1 MNGKA
6 AKQFMENFQKGY
18 GLMQGFMRNKE
29 TADATN
35 AQVEEVAPV
44 SEIKIEDGAEP
55 VKTDVSPQQYNFLG
69 KTYDQPLTEQQIS
82 TERTRAIANANKR
95 WGNAAEGL
103 RMENDLLTRERELAK
118 FNAWKKEAEDRD
130 TQRNLIKQRDQII
143 AGANK
148 PAGVAEGFALD
159 GQAGGTMAFNSQGNA
174 NTVLE
179 GFGDV
184 VKPEVKPAAWTDRID
199 GTKKLYTGLDAAVQ
213 AKAYNES
220 NPITGYSRY
229 RQIYDQLSAIPG
241 MSEEA
246 DKYLAKIKTAKQEG
260 AFEVLGRLER
270 GDIEGAY
277 AIGNQMGQT
286 RWPEGSRLVK
296 TGEQSGEN
304 LLGYNGAKYSLVGP
318 DGRVLAD
325 DVVATLNRSIL
336 GPEKIAEMS
345 IAAAGERRKRE
356 ERKEDQKELI
366 LFRDGVRD
374 ENVGTGTGSG
384 SKKKA
389 PATPEDIASNLFM
402 ESIKNTSSLQNVFTP
417 MQNKVG
423 ETATRTAMR
432 LNPGIRPEVAA
443 TAGMAY
449 AEAHN
454 KPGSTFFSW
463 DPNTNTAVEQVE
475 TPHGRVAVNPVTY
488 MNAGARKMPPEQI
501 KAAVESSLA
510 SVAGDNPA
518 RRQKLV
524 AAAFDPTGKVR
535 RELLNDAKAELMQ
548 MPQFK
553 ALPPQAQAE
562 ALKVHEQRVNQALA
576 APLGWIK
583 NYGQHLKQ
591 Q

>member
-1 MNGKA
+1 MRGKA
-6 AKQFMENFQKGY
+6 VKQFIEGFEKGY

-35 AQVEEVAPV
+35 AKVEELAPV
-44 SEIKIEDGAEP
+44 SEIKVEDGAEP
-55 VKTDVSPQQYNFLG
+55 VKTEVSPQQYKFLG
-69 KTYDQPLTEQQIS
+69 QTYDKPLTEQQIS
-82 TERTRAIANANKR
+82 TARNRAIANANKR
-95 WGNAAEGL
+95 WGNAVEGM
-103 RMENDLLTRERELAK
+103 RMENDLLTQEREGAK
-118 FNAWKKEAEDRD
+118 FDAWKKEAEDKDR
-130 TQRNLIKQRDQII
+130 QRTLTKQRDQII

-148 PAGVAEGFALD
+148 PADVGTGFALD

-179 GFGDV
+179 NFSDV

-374 ENVGTGTGSG
+374 GNVGTRAGSG
-384 SKKKA
+384 GKQKA
-389 PATPEDIASNLFM
+389 EKTPAEQLDDI
-402 ESIKNTSSLQNVFTP
+402 IKDTISGINGQNNPLTLD
-417 MQNKVG
+417 QS
-423 ETATRTAMR
+423 ALYRTVAQDALR
-432 LNPGIRPEVAA
+432 LNPGIEPRLASQAALNFAQKPESVAKVW
-443 TAGMAY
+443 
-449 AEAHN
+449 
-454 KPGSTFFSW
+454 KPELGSF
-463 DPNTNTAVEQVE
+463 VEQVA
-475 TPHGRVAVNPVTY
+475 TPQGYVAVNKVTHR
-488 MNAGARKMPPEQI
+488 NAAARNLRPEQI
-501 KAAVESSLA
+501 KQAVESSI
-510 SVAGDNPA
+510 SSIAGTDA
-518 RRQKLV
+518 AKRQKV
-524 AAAFDPTGKVR
+524 IAAAFDNTGKAR
-535 RELLNDAKAELMQ
+535 RALLNEAKAELMA

-553 ALPPQAQAE
+553 ALTPQAQAYAIQVQE
-562 ALKVHEQRVNQALA
+562 RDYDQSLSA
-576 APLGWIK
+576 ALGWIL
-583 NYGQHLKQ
+583 NFGQDLNKQ
-591 Q
+591 

>member
-6 AKQFMENFQKGY
+6 AKQFLENFQKGY

-35 AQVEEVAPV
+35 AQVEELAPV
-44 SEIKIEDGAEP
+44 SEIQLTDGAEP
-55 VKTDVSPQQYNFLG
+55 VKTDVAPKQYNFLG
-69 KTYDQPLTEQQIS
+69 KTYDEPLTDQQIS
-82 TERTRAIANANKR
+82 TARNRAVADAYKR
-95 WGNAAEGL
+95 WGDAATGL
-103 RMENDLLTRERELAK
+103 KLENDLLTQERESAK
-118 FNAWKKEAEDRD
+118 FADWQKESEEKDR
-130 TQRNLIKQRDQII
+130 TRNLIKQRDKII
-143 AGANK
+143 ADASK
-148 PAGVAEGFALD
+148 PAGVGTGFALE

-184 VKPEVKPAAWTDRID
+184 VKPEVKPAAWTDRLD

-296 TGEQSGEN
+296 TGEKSADN
-304 LLGYNGAKYSLVGP
+304 LLGYNGAKYSLVGS

-325 DVVATLNRSIL
+325 DVVATLNRNIL

-345 IAAAGERRKRE
+345 IATANERRKRA
-356 ERKEDQKELI
+356 ERLEDNKELI
-366 LFRDGVRD
+366 LFRDDVRD
-374 ENVGTGTGSG
+374 GNVGTGTGSG
-384 SKKKA
+384 GKKKA
-389 PATPEDIASNLFM
+389 PATPADSASGLFM
-402 ESIKNTSSLQNVFTP
+402 EAIKQTSSTQNVFSP
-417 MQNKVG
+417 AQINAG
-423 ETATRTAMR
+423 DTAARTAMS
-432 LNPGIRPEVAA
+432 LNPGISPEVAA
-443 TAGMAY
+443 TAGMAF
-449 AEAHN
+449 ASAQ
-454 KPGSTFFSW
+454 PGSTRFSW
-463 DPNTNTAVEQVE
+463 DPATNSAVEQVE
-475 TPHGRVAVNPVTY
+475 TPQGLVAVNRVTY
-488 MNAGARKMPPEQI
+488 LNAASRKMPPEQI
-501 KAAVESSLA
+501 RAAVESSLA

-548 MPQFK
+548 MPQFRG
-553 ALPPQAQAE
+553 LSPQAQAE
-562 ALKVHEQRVNQALA
+562 ALKIHEQRVNQALD